1 MLHVVM
7 NHMITDTERY
17 AVARRVATG
26 SKQEFL
32 KEQDEMTL
40 PKPTSMYCFGTV
52 MRAETYDVRRV

>member
-1 MLHVVM
+1 
-7 NHMITDTERY
+7 MITDTERY